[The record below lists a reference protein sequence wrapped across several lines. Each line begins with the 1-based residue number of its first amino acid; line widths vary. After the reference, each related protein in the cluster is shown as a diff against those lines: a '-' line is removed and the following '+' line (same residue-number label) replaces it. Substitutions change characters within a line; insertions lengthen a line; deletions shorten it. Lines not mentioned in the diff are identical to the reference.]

1 MIKLERGKKPKE
13 LTKEVCEELI
23 KLYAEDNDR
32 AVWNSPK
39 IKKPLKEAILEM
51 SHGKCSYCECRLEIE
66 SKDATIDHFLPKSK
80 NPELF
85 LSAILDADAS
95 PAHQSKLPFL
105 LPEDSKNPDL
115 PLIISLQCLQ

>member
-1 MIKLERGKKPKE
+1 MIKLERGEKPKE
-13 LTKEVCEELI
+13 LTKEVCEELT

-66 SKDATIDHFLPKSK
+66 SKDATGRK
-80 NPELF
+80 N
-85 LSAILDADAS
+85 S
-95 PAHQSKLPFL
+95 
-105 LPEDSKNPDL
+105 
-115 PLIISLQCLQ
+115 